1 MPSTRKPATKPAY
14 AATDAAPDAES
25 LFAGAPSGAQGLAG
39 VVGAEY
45 DPEKLPDGVA
55 AKIVKV
61 RPDVYPPTK
70 SKTKWAK
77 DPTPN
82 SEWDR
87 RSWKPRKREPGER
100 GIRRNLAALE
110 AISRKLC
117 VPPSVLD
124 ALPRRPDGA
133 PAKSPELRAA
143 LQAFVAAGG
152 TMQLFGEAVGLSRS
166 TLNEWIRRDPE
177 WSEDYEAAKKLGAD
191 ALIEEALEISEN
203 PKIVE
208 EVFLSFDGKGQLKRK
223 DVRRADAI
231 YARKLAV
238 ATRLDIAKK
247 WAPEKYGDKLE
258 VKTDESLA
266 SRIIAARQ
274 RTRSA
279 EPIEDIEVKS

>member
-1 MPSTRKPATKPAY
+1 MSSTRKPATKPAY
-14 AATDAAPDAES
+14 AATDAEPDEES

-55 AKIVKV
+55 AKIVKI

-143 LQAFVAAGG
+143 LQAFVVAGG
-152 TMQLFGEAVGLSRS
+152 TLHL
-166 TLNEWIRRDPE
+166 
-177 WSEDYEAAKKLGAD
+177 
-191 ALIEEALEISEN
+191 
-203 PKIVE
+203 
-208 EVFLSFDGKGQLKRK
+208 VFLTL
-223 DVRRADAI
+223 
-231 YARKLAV
+231 
-238 ATRLDIAKK
+238 
-247 WAPEKYGDKLE
+247 
-258 VKTDESLA
+258 
-266 SRIIAARQ
+266 
-274 RTRSA
+274 
-279 EPIEDIEVKS
+279 

>member
-1 MPSTRKPATKPAY
+1 
-14 AATDAAPDAES
+14 
-25 LFAGAPSGAQGLAG
+25 
-39 VVGAEY
+39 
-45 DPEKLPDGVA
+45 
-55 AKIVKV
+55 
-61 RPDVYPPTK
+61 
-70 SKTKWAK
+70 
-77 DPTPN
+77 
-82 SEWDR
+82 
-87 RSWKPRKREPGER
+87 
-100 GIRRNLAALE
+100 
-110 AISRKLC
+110 
-117 VPPSVLD
+117 
-124 ALPRRPDGA
+124 
-133 PAKSPELRAA
+133 
-143 LQAFVAAGG
+143 
-152 TMQLFGEAVGLSRS
+152 MQLFGEAVGLSRS

-191 ALIEEALEISEN
+191 ALIEEALEISET